1 MMVRMLLVLA
11 AMLSTTAAARAEA
24 IATAR
29 ALFEGAWTRAE
40 CNQGLDQALNNTRY
54 HELGDG
60 YSLGMVLCWLG
71 PRSQTFVLFLVAPRT
86 SGRPQL
92 LTLQEWRNKRFETS
106 DVVSMAEYH
115 PDRKAITSYVS
126 YVSYGG
132 TGICGGAG
140 EWTWTGKAFV
150 MTGYWEKSD
159 CNDESEFDRSD
170 RFRIFP
176 PTK

>member
-1 MMVRMLLVLA
+1 MKARVLLMLAV
-11 AMLSTTAAARAEA
+11 MLGTTAVVRAEA

-29 ALFEGAWTRAE
+29 TLFEGAWKRAG

-71 PRSQTFVLFLVAPRT
+71 PRSQSFVLFLVAPRT

-92 LTLQEWRNKRFETS
+92 LTFQEWRNNTFEPTEA
-106 DVVSMAEYH
+106 VSMAEYH
-115 PDRKAITSYVS
+115 PERKAITSYVS
-126 YVSYGG
+126 YAG

-140 EWTWTGKAFV
+140 EWTWAGKDFV
-150 MTGYWEKSD
+150 MTGYWEKAD
-159 CNDESEFDRSD
+159 CDDKSEFDRGD

-176 PTK
+176 PKK